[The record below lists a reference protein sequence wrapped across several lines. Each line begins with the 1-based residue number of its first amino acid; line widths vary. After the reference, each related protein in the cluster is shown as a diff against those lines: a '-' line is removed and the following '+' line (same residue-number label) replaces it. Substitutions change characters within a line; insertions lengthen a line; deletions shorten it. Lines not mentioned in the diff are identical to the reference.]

1 LAGRLYVGTC
11 GWNYDSW
18 RENFYGDTPK
28 KNWLRFCAERFNSIE
43 VNATFYR
50 LQTRET
56 FARWRKE
63 TPRDFRFAIKANRYL
78 MHNKKLKDPL
88 PVIRLERDRAAGLA
102 EKLAVVVW
110 QLPHNFKKNLE
121 RLETFARALNA
132 WRKARHA
139 IEFRHESWFD
149 DEVLNCLKD
158 HRIAICQSD
167 ASDWPMWDA
176 VSTDLVYIRLH
187 GHTRTYISRYGRKGL
202 ASWTKRIRR
211 WLREGRDVHCYFD
224 NDALGVAPGDA
235 ALLVRTRQGRW
246 RNKRE

>member
-1 LAGRLYVGTC
+1 VGTC

-50 LQTRET
+50 LQTREI

-78 MHNKKLKDPL
+78 THNKKLKDPL
-88 PVIRLERDRAAGLA
+88 PAIRLERDRAAGLGN
-102 EKLAVVVW
+102 KLAVVVW
-110 QLPHNFKKNLE
+110 QLPHNFKTSLE

-132 WRKARHA
+132 WRKVRHA

-187 GHTRTYISRYGRKGL
+187 GHTRTYISRYGMKGL

-224 NDALGVAPGDA
+224 NDTLGVAPEDA
-235 ALLVRTRQGRW
+235 ALLVRACQGRW